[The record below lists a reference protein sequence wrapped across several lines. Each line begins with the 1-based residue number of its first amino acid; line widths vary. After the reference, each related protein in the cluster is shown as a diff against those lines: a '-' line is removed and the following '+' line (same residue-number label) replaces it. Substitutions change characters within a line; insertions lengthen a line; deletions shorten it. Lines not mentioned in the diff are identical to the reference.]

1 MGQKFIFVLF
11 CSCADIRTFEILL
24 RTYDVHESALKSATV
39 NEAANVGSLPEK
51 KRKIRSVGEAFDST
65 QTSCVMARPCSTA
78 RGHTGYLT
86 FARRSVH
93 GSQIVATEICSTS

>member
-1 MGQKFIFVLF
+1 VAKSLVFVLL

-24 RTYDVHESALKSATV
+24 RTYDVHEGALKSATA
-39 NEAANVGSLPEK
+39 NESANVGSVPEK
-51 KRKIRSVGEAFDST
+51 KRKIRSAGEAFDST
-65 QTSCVMARPCSTA
+65 RTSSVMARPCSTA

-93 GSQIVATEICSTS
+93 GSQNVVTESFPTS